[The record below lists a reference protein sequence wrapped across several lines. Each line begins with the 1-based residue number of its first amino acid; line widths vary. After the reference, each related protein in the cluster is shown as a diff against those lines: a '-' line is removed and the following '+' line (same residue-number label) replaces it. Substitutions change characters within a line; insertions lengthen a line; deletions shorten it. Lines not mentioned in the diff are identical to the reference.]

1 MSKKVEKE
9 DKKNFSQKK
18 QDRTFPN
25 NQRQTETP
33 KPEKQ
38 EKPTELEPT
47 PEQKEAE
54 LKKEIE
60 NLKNQNLRLL
70 ADIDNQRKLHVQEMI
85 EITKR
90 SNEKLLKQLLFLPD
104 NYERAIQASQGDQDP
119 KIQNFLTGF
128 QMTFNEFQNFL
139 RKQGVEEI
147 KIIPGKD
154 TFDGSL
160 HETLEENNDSG
171 ETILQVLRK
180 GYKIHGRVLRPATV
194 KVGKAKE
201 GKTKETKN

>member
-9 DKKNFSQKK
+9 DKENFSQKK
-18 QDRTFPN
+18 QDKTFPN
-25 NQRQTETP
+25 DQKQTETS
-33 KPEKQ
+33 KPENKENQ

-70 ADIDNQRKLHVQEMI
+70 ADIDNQRKLHVREMI

-90 SNEKLLKQLLFLPD
+90 SNEKLLQQLLFLPD

-154 TFDGSL
+154 TFDGDL
-160 HETLEENNDSG
+160 HETLKENADSG

-194 KVGKAKE
+194 EVGKAKE
-201 GKTKETKN
+201 TKN